1 MKYPLNFY
9 EKELDYINK
18 KIKRSRSED
27 TLKRLDIRKK
37 FILSMIKKGKKKEN
51 KTKKQIDKLSKMEKK
66 GLI

>member
-66 GLI
+66 G

>member
-27 TLKRLDIRKK
+27 TLKRLDIGKK